1 MKVNLKVE
9 KDNAVETFQ
18 HEIKK
23 ANIQQITG
31 ALKVITDVVK
41 KIDGDEGVENFISK
55 AMEFA
60 EREDVQD
67 MEVFYVV
74 AKIIP
79 GIADTLLQ
87 DMPEK
92 ALELLATLSGIEYDV
107 LVQQDPFDVMDI
119 YDAVIEIND
128 IERLIERGKKSL
140 AATKRLSKIFKRQAA
155 PQATQAVQQ

>member
-1 MKVNLKVE
+1 MKVNLKVV

-41 KIDGDEGVENFISK
+41 TIDGDEGVENFISK

-140 AATKRLSKIFKRQAA
+140 AATKKLSTIFKKQAT
-155 PQATQAVQQ
+155 PQATQAAQQ